1 MYFVLI
7 LSDILYQHI
16 KMMHEITVL
25 CEVLYS
31 TNAFTVYRDQKSG
44 CIWIMPR
51 LKHTCEVL

>member
-44 CIWIMPR
+44 CIWI
-51 LKHTCEVL
+51 